1 MKKICLTFLIVIL
14 FTITGCGKNDDIIKT
29 IKNKIEKSK
38 SYELEGELEITNN
51 ENTYKYDV
59 EVSYK
64 KDDNFRVMLK
74 NKINDH
80 EQIILKNKSGVF
92 VLTPSL
98 NKSFKFQ
105 SEWPYNNSQ
114 SYLLQ
119 NIINDIENDNNKK
132 IEKNDKGYVI
142 IVGANYTNNKELT
155 TQKIYVNLKGEIQK
169 VEVLN
174 KDNIVKIKMN
184 FKKIKYNSKIDNN
197 IFDLISNMKQN
208 DKTTISLSEIED
220 IIYPMYVPENT
231 YLENEERVSLNNGE
245 RVILTFAGDK
255 PFTIIEETAQ
265 YDNGETKEVYGDV
278 ELLMDVF
285 GYIDDGLASWISN
298 GIEYCAVSENLNDD
312 ELLKIVNS
320 ISVIPV
326 GK

>member
-155 TQKIYVNLKGEIQK
+155 IQKIYVNLKGEIQK

-255 PFTIIEETAQ
+255 PFTIIEETAE

-298 GIEYCAVSENLNDD
+298 GIEYYAVSENLNDD